1 MASATIYATVPAV
14 VVAAGIYF
22 FDKNHY
28 KPKVTQPLYLFYDIS
43 KHFKSACNFK
53 FYLLVYLIKLS
64 YVIYFYIQEHQG
76 GVEATIQNMV
86 TKTKEEVKRIGM
98 PKLAPQFDGLHC
110 FETLVGRSN

>member
-28 KPKVTQPLYLFYDIS
+28 KPK
-43 KHFKSACNFK
+43 
-53 FYLLVYLIKLS
+53 
-64 YVIYFYIQEHQG
+64 EHQG
-76 GVEATIQNMV
+76 GVQASIQNMV